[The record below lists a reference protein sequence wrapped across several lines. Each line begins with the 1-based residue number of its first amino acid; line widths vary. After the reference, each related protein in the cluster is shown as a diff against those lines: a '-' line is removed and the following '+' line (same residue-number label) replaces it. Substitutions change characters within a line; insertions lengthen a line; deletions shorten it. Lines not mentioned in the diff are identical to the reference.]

1 MNVPKQDQKSPQRN
15 KGSMLVKGFYDLG
28 TPQGANLFA
37 IIILFGIMAIV
48 LDYIG
53 GRFNLPKSII
63 YTIIFILLA
72 IVFIIIIFRLSMM
85 NKKVVEKQKE
95 AYRQKFGG
103 KR

>member
-1 MNVPKQDQKSPQRN
+1 MSISKQDQKSPQQN
-15 KGSMLVKGFYDLG
+15 KGSILARGFHDLG
-28 TPQGANLFA
+28 TPQGVSLFA
-37 IIILFGIMAIV
+37 IIILFGIIAIV

-53 GRFNLPKSII
+53 ERFNLPKSII

-72 IVFIIIIFRLSMM
+72 VVFIIIIFRLSTM
-85 NKKVVEKQKE
+85 NKKAVEKRRE